1 MTENDDLEFFTN
13 WKKLFD
19 EFLRAQIMIND
30 EQFLNS
36 EKENISENAIL
47 DRRFE
52 NSVNISRQEIQNKLN
67 KTLNLEERNDHKNYQ
82 NPVNTYILMNKY
94 SKERE
99 NIGNEINK
107 HSKWLSNLKTQV
119 IFFKVFLFI
128 LY

>member
-1 MTENDDLEFFTN
+1 MTANDDIEFYTN

-19 EFLRAQIMIND
+19 EFLKAQIVINE
-30 EQFLNS
+30 EQYEENS

-52 NSVNISRQEIQNKLN
+52 NSVNMSRQEIQNKLN
-67 KTLNLEERNDHKNYQ
+67 QTLNLEERNELKNYK

-99 NIGNEINK
+99 NIGNELNK

-119 IFFKVFLFI
+119 KLYIF
-128 LY
+128 